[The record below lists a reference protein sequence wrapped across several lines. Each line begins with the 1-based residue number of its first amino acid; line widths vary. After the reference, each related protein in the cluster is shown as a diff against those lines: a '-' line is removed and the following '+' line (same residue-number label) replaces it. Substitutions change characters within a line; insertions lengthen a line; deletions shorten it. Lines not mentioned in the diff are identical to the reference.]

1 MPNIMKQN
9 VINLLFPQW
18 QGSGKTKELFFGAK
32 NIEKYFSKKI
42 NFTEVDVSTETRNE
56 TQNGIYAYNSIVENL
71 NKANNL
77 IKDTNPGEI
86 ITIGGDCGVELAP
99 VSFLNKQYSNDLA
112 VIWFDAH
119 GDLNIPEES
128 LSHHFHGMPL
138 RSLLGDGDE
147 NIIQSCF
154 SNISPN
160 QVFLVGGRD
169 YDHAELEYIKKEEI
183 NTYSVSQVTMENE
196 TLIELIQR
204 NGFKNIYVH
213 IDLDVLDPHFFPYVK
228 CPTKDGLSFETLK
241 KTISALNNRFATVG
255 ISVVEYS
262 PLRGSG
268 IDYIEKLL
276 QVSGFL

>member
-1 MPNIMKQN
+1 MKQN

-18 QGSGKTKELFFGAK
+18 QGSGKTKELFSGAK

-42 NFTEVDVSTETRNE
+42 SFTEVDVSTETRNE
-56 TQNGIYAYNSIVENL
+56 TQSGIYAYNSIVENL
-71 NKANNL
+71 NKANNI
-77 IKDTNPGEI
+77 IKDTNPGKI
-86 ITIGGDCGVELAP
+86 LTIGGDCGVELAP

-169 YDHAELEYIKKEEI
+169 YDHAEREYIKKEEI

-213 IDLDVLDPHFFPYVK
+213 IDLDVLDPNFFPYVK

-276 QVSGFL
+276 QASGFL